1 MPFARLSLPRF
12 LQLAAA
18 AALLAASAAQAADY
32 GDITSLLKAGQPA
45 QAQVLVEQRLAATPK
60 DPQLIFLRGVAQSES
75 KQAKAAIET
84 FNELIRDY
92 PELPEP
98 YNNLAV
104 LYAQDNQLDKARVAL
119 EMAVRSNPRYATAQE
134 NLGDIYA
141 RLAAQAYH
149 QALRLNAS
157 AGDGTQ
163 RKLALIQEL
172 FDTPGG
178 AGAAPAKSSE
188 APAAALTTTAAA
200 AGAAP
205 APAPASTA
213 EHGSAAAAQPGAP
226 APDSQAVAKA
236 IEAWAQ
242 AWSERDVPRFLGS
255 YASDFVPESPLSR
268 QAWEERKRTQI
279 RNKSHIDVRLSDLQI
294 ALRGR
299 QAVAQFHQ
307 AYQGDALQL
316 QTRKELALVQQAGTW
331 KIARES
337 ILR

>member
-1 MPFARLSLPRF
+1 MPFARLSFHRCLR
-12 LQLAAA
+12 LAAA

-75 KQAKAAIET
+75 KQTKAAIET

-141 RLAAQAYH
+141 RLAAQAYN
-149 QALRLNAS
+149 QALQLNTG
-157 AGDGTQ
+157 AGDGTK
-163 RKLALIQEL
+163 RKLALIREL
-172 FDTPGG
+172 FDTPG
-178 AGAAPAKSSE
+178 AAPAKSGAAPATPAAAASAVP
-188 APAAALTTTAAA
+188 APAAARNTEPGSAAA
-200 AGAAP
+200 VQPAAP
-205 APAPASTA
+205 APDT
-213 EHGSAAAAQPGAP
+213 
-226 APDSQAVAKA
+226 QAVAKA

-242 AWSERDVPRFLGS
+242 AWSERDVPRFLDS
-255 YASDFVPESPLSR
+255 YASDFAPESPLSR
-268 QAWEERKRTQI
+268 QTWEERKRDQI

-294 ALRGR
+294 DLQGQ

-307 AYQGDALQL
+307 SYQGDALQL

>member
-1 MPFARLSLPRF
+1 MPFARFPLPRF

-18 AALLAASAAQAADY
+18 AALLAAAAAQAADY

-60 DPQLIFLRGVAQSES
+60 DPQLIFLRGVAQSET
-75 KQAKAAIET
+75 KQTKAAIET
-84 FNELIRDY
+84 FSELIRDY

-141 RLAAQAYH
+141 RLAAQAYN
-149 QALRLNAS
+149 QALQLNAS
-157 AGDGTQ
+157 AGDGTK
-163 RKLALIQEL
+163 RKLALIREL
-172 FDTPGG
+172 FDTPGS

-188 APAAALTTTAAA
+188 APAVAPAAPAAA
-200 AGAAP
+200 ARTAP

-213 EHGSAAAAQPGAP
+213 GQGSAAAAQPAAP

-242 AWSERDVPRFLGS
+242 AWSERDVPRFLDS
-255 YASDFVPESPLSR
+255 YTSDFAPESLLSR
-268 QAWEERKRTQI
+268 QTWEERKRTQI

-294 ALRGR
+294 ALEGH
-299 QAVAQFHQ
+299 QAVAQFRQ
-307 AYQGDALQL
+307 TYQGDALQL